1 MDQIQIPRT
10 GDVPL
15 RFTGE
20 RIASGTS
27 RRDGGKHPQKQ
38 WYEAELYRTTGGN
51 YVAHAI
57 YKTEWTNERECHWA
71 GAFDSRDAA
80 VDWMYNLE
88 VTDLEIGYPSGPRFA
103 GQQEQL
109 LARLE
114 QQWDALISDLLNQCG
129 NEFAE
134 EVK

>member
-27 RRDGGKHPQKQ
+27 RRDGAKHPQKQ

-51 YVAHAI
+51 YVAHGI

-71 GAFDSRDAA
+71 AAFDKRYAA

-88 VTDLEIGYPSGPRFA
+88 VTDIVIGYPAGPRFA

-114 QQWDALISDLLNQCG
+114 QQWDALVADLLNQCG
-129 NEFAE
+129 KEFAE